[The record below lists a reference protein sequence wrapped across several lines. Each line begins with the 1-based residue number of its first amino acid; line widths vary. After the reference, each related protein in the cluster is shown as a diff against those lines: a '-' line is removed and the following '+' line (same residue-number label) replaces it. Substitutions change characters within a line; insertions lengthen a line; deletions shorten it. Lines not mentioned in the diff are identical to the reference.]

1 MPKVSVINLPSEPV
15 QVPGRPTAPGRLA
28 RKISR
33 PHIFS
38 RLGELVSS
46 IVRPDYLLVN
56 VLAFLLARVS
66 ILGEMAPFGLAFFAA
81 VAQAAPQLAFT
92 TGLWATAGVLS
103 AGYYPEA
110 GVYGFS
116 ILLYLRLVDKLSRL
130 ERKMLAVPLFFF
142 ATVTLSGLAFVVWQQ
157 ATLYS
162 ILLVL
167 FDAALCMVLS
177 CLFAYGTPLFI
188 ARSPGALAGE
198 GVLYAVIILAVA
210 VAGLGDFSVW
220 GYSLRNMT
228 GSLLVMAL
236 ALAGGPGLGAAAGV
250 AVGLV
255 VGLSDGN
262 ASMAIALY
270 ALAGLSA
277 GLVRQL
283 GKFAVIGGFV
293 LGGALTVLYFGHM
306 VELATILTEI
316 AVAGGLLLVVPA
328 RRLAWWQPGQ
338 AAAGEAGLDEDSE
351 RLAAAAA
358 KLTCL
363 AELFQD
369 LAGAFGEFSAD
380 EAQGKLRHNE
390 LTALLAAVGE
400 RVCGPCERRSACW
413 DYDFYRTY
421 QAMLDTLALAE
432 AGPLTAGSLP
442 KPLRDTCVRRKEL
455 VETVG
460 AVAERNRT
468 AFFWY
473 KKIGES
479 RRMVS
484 EQIKAIGAIIVN
496 LVQEIGRQP
505 QTNEEMARS
514 LKDKAA
520 LIECPVDEVRVEGIG
535 ARATI
540 EICKHP
546 CSGARECLNTLLPL
560 AANLFHEKMI
570 LHAECGNAMRRKKC
584 RLTMQAAQ
592 SYQVLTGMAS
602 AAKDAKGVCGD
613 TCMVMP
619 LSRGRVALV
628 LSDGMG
634 SGNEAATESGRAV
647 KFLKRLLAAGFD
659 VDLAVKT
666 VNSMFMLRSPDE
678 TFATIDMA
686 IIDTYSGEVE
696 FLKIGSAPSFV
707 KRVREVATIKSA
719 SLPVGILSQ
728 IEFDPVK
735 AQLASGDIIVMA
747 SDGVADAPYRGPD
760 KENWVA
766 NFLRRTASA
775 DPQEIADKLLH
786 QALELSGAKLRD
798 DMTVLVAKICHRSLL
813 VQ

>member
-1 MPKVSVINLPSEPV
+1 MPKVSVITLPSEAV
-15 QVPGRPTAPGRLA
+15 QAPGRATAPGRPA

-33 PHIFS
+33 SRIFR
-38 RLGELVSS
+38 RLGEFVLS

-81 VAQAAPQLAFT
+81 VAHTAPQRAFI

-103 AGYYPEA
+103 AGHYPEA

-116 ILLYLRLVDKLSRL
+116 IVLYLRLADKLSRL
-130 ERKMLAVPLFFF
+130 ERKMLAIPLFFF
-142 ATVTLSGLAFVVWQQ
+142 ASVTLSGLAFVAWQQ

-162 ILLVL
+162 VLLVL
-167 FDAALCMVLS
+167 FDAALCMVLA

-188 ARSPGALAGE
+188 ARRPGALAGE

-270 ALAGLSA
+270 SLAGLSA
-277 GLVRQL
+277 GLVRLL

-293 LGGALTVLYFGHM
+293 LGSALTVLYFGDTLKL
-306 VELATILTEI
+306 VTILTEI

-328 RRLAWWQPGQ
+328 RRLAWWQSGQ
-338 AAAGEAGLDEDSE
+338 ATAGEAGFDEDSE

-363 AELFQD
+363 AELFHD
-369 LAGAFGEFSAD
+369 LAGALGEFSD
-380 EAQGKLRHNE
+380 DVQGEMRHNE
-390 LTALLAAVGE
+390 LTALLATVGE

-413 DYDFYRTY
+413 DHDFYRTY

-432 AGPLTAGSLP
+432 TGALTAGSLP
-442 KPLRDTCVRRKEL
+442 KPLRDSCVRRKE
-455 VETVG
+455 VAETVT
-460 AVAERNRT
+460 AVAERSRT
-468 AFFWY
+468 AAFWH
-473 KKIGES
+473 KKIGQS
-479 RRMVS
+479 RRIVS
-484 EQIKAIGAIIVN
+484 EQIKAAGAVIAN
-496 LVQEIGRQP
+496 LVQEIRRQP
-505 QTNEEMARS
+505 QTDEEMARS

-520 LIECPVDEVRVEGIG
+520 LIECPVDEVRVSGIG
-535 ARATI
+535 ARATV

-560 AANLFHEKMI
+560 AANLLHEKMT

-584 RLTMQAAQ
+584 RLTMQVAQ

-602 AAKDAKGVCGD
+602 AAKDTKGVCGD

-647 KFLKRLLAAGFD
+647 KFLQRLLAAGFD

-666 VNSMFMLRSPDE
+666 VNSMLVLRSPDE

-686 IIDTYSGEVE
+686 IIDTYSGEAE

-719 SLPVGILSQ
+719 SLPIGILSQ
-728 IEFDPVK
+728 IEFDPVEV
-735 AQLASGDIIVMA
+735 QLAAGDIIVMV

-766 NFLRRTASA
+766 NFLRRTASVE
-775 DPQEIADKLLH
+775 PQEIADKLLC
-786 QALELSGAKLRD
+786 QAQELSGAKLRD
-798 DMTVLVAKICHRSLL
+798 DMTVLVAKICDRSPL